1 MVVPMTEWTRRCIA
15 PDILQEDITATDF
28 DVYIH
33 QALYQIGLTDEFST
47 V

>member
-1 MVVPMTEWTRRCIA
+1 MTEWSRHCIA
-15 PDILQEDITATDF
+15 ADVLQEHITATDF